1 MAITGMRALEH
12 VGASLSQASSAVYG
26 ENADRWAAATS
37 VRTAVRL
44 SLKSIV
50 QPVSSLSLPLALS
63 LVTSSFF
70 LLTCWTYLLFFGA
83 IL

>member
-1 MAITGMRALEH
+1 MAITVMRALEH

-26 ENADRWAAATS
+26 ENADCWAAATS

-44 SLKSIV
+44 SLKPIV
-50 QPVSSLSLPLALS
+50 QPVSSLFSLS
-63 LVTSSFF
+63 LSRHDF
-70 LLTCWTYLLFFGA
+70 LPAHLLDLLAFFGA